1 MMNQPVSRL
10 AYFPV
15 TLFAAVMGISG
26 LALAWHKLDHML
38 NLSVSPAASI
48 ALIAALVFVLLSV
61 VYTLKFIRHREQVAL
76 EFQHPVKANFFATIS
91 ISILLLAILSLMY
104 SPGLAKVL
112 FVLGALIHLSFTML
126 IFSRWI
132 FSDKHQNPHLT
143 PAWFIPVV
151 GNILVP
157 IVAVPLGHV
166 EIGWFFFSIGIVF
179 WIVLFTI
186 LMHRLFFLDPMP
198 VQLAPTLFILIAP
211 PAIGFVSYVTLN
223 GFVDN
228 FAQVLY
234 GVALFITL
242 FLLLQFARFHR
253 LPFFLSW
260 WAYSFPLASMSIAS
274 LLYFEQTQYKPVYWI
289 GIALLAFTSVLI
301 IGLLI
306 RTLIAMKN
314 KQICLPE

>member
-1 MMNQPVSRL
+1 MTTQVQRL

-15 TLFAAVMGISG
+15 TLFAAVMGLSG
-26 LALAWHKLDHML
+26 LSLAWHKIDHML
-38 NLSVSPAASI
+38 ALSYSPAAFF
-48 ALIAALVFVLLSV
+48 ALLSVLVFVLLCV
-61 VYTLKFIRHREQVAL
+61 VYGAKFVRHKQQVQA
-76 EFQHPVKANFFATIS
+76 EFQHPVKANFFSAIS
-91 ISILLLAILSLMY
+91 ISMLLLSMLALMY
-104 SPGLAKVL
+104 SQPVAKFL
-112 FVLGALIHLSFTML
+112 FISGALLHLSLTMVM
-126 IFSRWI
+126 FSRWI
-132 FSDKHQNPHLT
+132 FSDQHQNPHLT

-157 IVAVPLGHV
+157 IVAVPLGQV
-166 EIGWFFFSIGIVF
+166 EVGWFFFSIGIVF

-211 PAIGFVSYVTLN
+211 PAIGFVSYIHLN

-234 GVALFITL
+234 GIALFITL
-242 FLLLQFARFHR
+242 FLLLQFARFRR

-260 WAYSFPLASMSIAS
+260 WAYSFPLASMTIAS
-274 LLYFEQTQYKPVYWI
+274 LLYFEQTHYRPVYWF
-289 GIALLAFTSVLI
+289 GLALLAFVTVLI
-301 IGLLI
+301 LGLLF
-306 RTLIAMKN
+306 RTLLAMAN

>member
-1 MMNQPVSRL
+1 MNQSISRL

-26 LALAWHKLDHML
+26 LALAWHRLDHLL
-38 NLSVSPAASI
+38 NLSIPLASLFS
-48 ALIAALVFVLLSV
+48 LIAAMVFVLLCGT
-61 VYTLKFIRHREQVAL
+61 YALKFIRHREQVVL
-76 EFQHPVKANFFATIS
+76 EFYHPVKANFFPAIS
-91 ISILLLAILSLMY
+91 ISLLLLAIISMMY
-104 SPGLAKVL
+104 SQTLAKML
-112 FVLGALIHLSFTML
+112 FVVGALMHLSFT
-126 IFSRWI
+126 IVIISRWV

-157 IVAVPLGHV
+157 IVSVPMGQV

-179 WIVLFTI
+179 WVVLFTI

-198 VQLAPTLFILIAP
+198 VHLAPTLFILIAP
-211 PAIGFVSYVTLN
+211 PAIGFVSYVNLN

-228 FAQVLY
+228 FAQILY
-234 GVALFITL
+234 GIALFLTL

-260 WAYSFPLASMSIAS
+260 LAYSFPLASMSIAS
-274 LLYFEQTQYKPVYWI
+274 LVYYQQTQYKPVYWI
-289 GIALLAFTSVLI
+289 GITLLALTTVLVT
-301 IGLLI
+301 GLLI
-306 RTLIAMKN
+306 RTLVAMKN

>member
-1 MMNQPVSRL
+1 MNQTASRL
-10 AYFPV
+10 AHFPV
-15 TLFAAVMGISG
+15 TLFASTMGLTG

-38 NLSVSPAASI
+38 SLSFSPAPVFA
-48 ALIAALVFVLLSV
+48 AVAALVFILLAV
-61 VYTLKFIRHREQVAL
+61 TYTLKFVRYREQVKI
-76 EFQHPVKANFFATIS
+76 EFHHPVKSNFFATIT
-91 ISILLLAILSLMY
+91 ISLLLLSMLALMY
-104 SPGLAKVL
+104 SSALAKVL
-112 FVLGALIHLSFTML
+112 FVVGTLAHLSFTL
-126 IFSRWI
+126 TIFSRWV

-143 PAWFIPVV
+143 PAWFIPIV

-166 EIGWFFFSIGIVF
+166 EIAWFFFSIGIVF

-211 PAIGFVSYVTLN
+211 PAIGFVSYIHLN

-234 GVALFITL
+234 GIALFITL
-242 FLLLQFARFHR
+242 FLVMQFARFRR
-253 LPFFLSW
+253 LPFYLSW
-260 WAYSFPLASMSIAS
+260 WAYSFPLASMTIAS
-274 LLYFEQTQYKPVYWI
+274 LLYYEQTHYKPVYWI
-289 GIALLAFTSVLI
+289 AIALLAFITVLI
-301 IGLLI
+301 IGLLV
-306 RTLIAMKN
+306 RTLLAMKN